1 MHIIDK
7 NILLNNSGNDEKIAN
22 ELLDMGLTR
31 INESLTEMKQALDDD
46 DWNALARSIHRLRP
60 IINFCGITIINEELL
75 NIEIETKEN
84 KKINHAD
91 NEIERVFEIL
101 ESAKEQIIQLLNTI

>member
-1 MHIIDK
+1 MHIINK

-31 INESLTEMKQALDDD
+31 IKESLTEMKQALDDD

-75 NIEIETKEN
+75 NMEIKTKEN
-84 KKINHAD
+84 KKIDHTD

-101 ESAKEQIIQLLNTI
+101 ESAKEQIIQLLNTV